1 MDQQQIIEMYN
12 RGDERAIAEQEN
24 LHRGYCLSI
33 ALNILDNLQEAE
45 SCVTEACKD
54 ARGEISRAKPKRLE
68 IFLGRM
74 TRGLALE
81 GFKAQKSAKRG
92 NSLFLG
98 VLDELDACV
107 PEGSTGYGS
116 GFDDE
121 TEARRVG
128 EAINRFLKKQP
139 HETRDVFICRYYYAD
154 SVGEITRRFGLSEK
168 RVEDMLLRTRIK
180 LRRFLESEGIRL

>member
-1 MDQQQIIEMYN
+1 M
-12 RGDERAIAEQEN
+12 AEQEA
-24 LHRGYCLSI
+24 LHRNACLSI
-33 ALNILDNLQEAE
+33 AMNILDNLQEAE
-45 SCVTEACKD
+45 VCVDEAFRQ
-54 ARGEISRAKPKRLE
+54 AREEVSRAKPKRPGV
-68 IFLGRM
+68 FLGKL
-74 TRGLALE
+74 TRRLALA
-81 GFKAQKSAKRG
+81 GFQAKKSAKRG

-107 PEGSTGYGS
+107 PAGSSGYGS

-128 EAINRFLKKQP
+128 EVINRFLKKQP

-168 RVEDMLLRTRIK
+168 KVEAMLLRTRIR